1 MLQQFDNDIQNG
13 VVKTIKLKT
22 GIQSTDLSITSNN
35 SIKWQRRTNEE
46 NGSDNVVTIDRLL
59 KLYSKYPTI
68 DEVDNMDRINE
79 TIREIIG
86 GANTTYYWAI
96 LREVVYR
103 MTLESN
109 KKTQGL
115 TINKSYVFIIDE
127 INRGEISKIF
137 GELFLA

>member
-1 MLQQFDNDIQNG
+1 MATPN
-13 VVKTIKLKT
+13 
-22 GIQSTDLSITSNN
+22 
-35 SIKWQRRTNEE
+35 NEE

-109 KKTQGL
+109 KRHK
-115 TINKSYVFIIDE
+115 
-127 INRGEISKIF
+127 
-137 GELFLA
+137 A